1 MQEKGRGF
9 QNWGYVA
16 LGAAAFALFYFI
28 KSLKGEDFV
37 KLALGKKS
45 DVVLTAM
52 GAGIASPR
60 ILSHTGK
67 IVSKKFDAGKP
78 GPKQD
83 SLTFRL
89 VLKGEKA
96 TATIRTKI
104 IKQPSGEWKVV
115 KSDTTYTN

>member
-1 MQEKGRGF
+1 MQSKSRGF

-45 DVVLTAM
+45 DIVLSAM
-52 GAGIASPR
+52 GAGNASPR
-60 ILSHTGK
+60 ILSRTGK

-83 SLTFRL
+83 SLTFRII
-89 VLKGEKA
+89 LKGEKA
-96 TATIRTKI
+96 TATIRTRV
-104 IKQPSGEWKVV
+104 IKQPSGEWKMV
-115 KSDTTYTN
+115 KSDTVYSN

>member
-1 MQEKGRGF
+1 MHAKSRGL

-16 LGAAAFALFYFI
+16 LGIVAFAAYYLIRSI
-28 KSLKGEDFV
+28 KAEDV
-37 KLALGKKS
+37 VRLAMGKKS
-45 DVVLTAM
+45 ELVLSALNS
-52 GAGIASPR
+52 ANVSPR
-60 ILSHTGK
+60 ILSRTGK

-96 TATIRTKI
+96 TATIKTKVMR
-104 IKQPSGEWKVV
+104 QLSGEWKML
-115 KSDTTYTN
+115 KSDTVFTK